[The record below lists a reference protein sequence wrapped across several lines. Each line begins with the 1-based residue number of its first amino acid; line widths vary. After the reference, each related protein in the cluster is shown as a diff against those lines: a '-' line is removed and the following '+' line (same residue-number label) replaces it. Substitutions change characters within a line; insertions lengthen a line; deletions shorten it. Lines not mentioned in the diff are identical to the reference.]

1 MYDTALKIPEEKI
14 FTEECWTIL
23 LTDILT
29 QLKPW
34 LDAETEILIEALI
47 FLTDRETKETMTN
60 FVTRK
65 SNSRNDMRTALGMAT
80 IKCTNCLKD
89 MQIQK
94 DLPEEVWSYLLK
106 RSAKLSEDNRKL
118 MHTWDQ
124 GVLTG
129 QKLIDLLLRLDRPD
143 AAIVPAAVAGAPKA
157 ALFMEGAQS
166 APTEGENQVPAG
178 SGPSAPS
185 AYYMGQEE
193 EEWPEEDNHEDDSEY
208 DEYDRTMYDS
218 DGEPLVDSGGEVLV
232 PIDPEKEYSEE
243 DTMYLCCFASSY
255 REVRGKLQATRVG
268 RDQKVFDRHA
278 NSASKKGK
286 GKGRKGKF
294 GGKRPEIRKGAPFK
308 PNRSKPTIF
317 KDKIDGKP
325 NRGTALDLRAKTRCY
340 NCGKLGHM
348 SKQCPH
354 PRKVEGH
361 TPVPPRGSFFSF
373 TSSPAA
379 HLYTA
384 MCNLTTSLGVSEAVD
399 TDRSK

>member
-1 MYDTALKIPEEKI
+1 
-14 FTEECWTIL
+14 
-23 LTDILT
+23 
-29 QLKPW
+29 
-34 LDAETEILIEALI
+34 
-47 FLTDRETKETMTN
+47 
-60 FVTRK
+60 
-65 SNSRNDMRTALGMAT
+65 
-80 IKCTNCLKD
+80 
-89 MQIQK
+89 
-94 DLPEEVWSYLLK
+94 
-106 RSAKLSEDNRKL
+106 
-118 MHTWDQ
+118 
-124 GVLTG
+124 
-129 QKLIDLLLRLDRPD
+129 
-143 AAIVPAAVAGAPKA
+143 
-157 ALFMEGAQS
+157 
-166 APTEGENQVPAG
+166 
-178 SGPSAPS
+178 
-185 AYYMGQEE
+185 MGQEE
-193 EEWPEEDNHEDDSEY
+193 EEWQEEDDHEDASEY

-218 DGEPLVDSGGEVLV
+218 DGEPLVDSGGDVLV
-232 PIDPEKEYSEE
+232 PIDPDKEYSEE

-268 RDQKVFDRHA
+268 RDQKVFDRYA

-325 NRGTALDLRAKTRCY
+325 NRGTAMDLRAKTRCY

-379 HLYTA
+379 HLYTS
-384 MCNLTTSLGVSEAVD
+384 MCTLSTSLGVSEAVD
-399 TDRSK
+399 TDRSELKTGDTQGIQLSTPKVVIGMTQYFTGLATSPAHALVDTGAEQGVVGVWHWSSVDWSRWMDSNPSSFLSQKCARQEGLEAHPKL